1 MFSVLLP
8 TLPFQAMCCWYFLMF
23 SSSSKNSE
31 GERKDEEFFLLLQS
45 AKQNSGSDAE
55 FPQSTCGPNLK
66 CVLVKTDLNIY
77 TNLTKKKS
85 VQHRRLFSETKFVPP
100 KSKKKRPEGNFLNLL
115 LKEKLFIIN
124 GLMRLLEFQL
134 VFLKRSNLLAGWTR
148 QARHGSVSAFFAE
161 IHFKKWINNKLLPL
175 KIDTHPEIRVWLQL
189 SAFFFFKNVLQS
201 AYYTA
206 ISASDK
212 A

>member
-1 MFSVLLP
+1 
-8 TLPFQAMCCWYFLMF
+8 MF

-77 TNLTKKKS
+77 TNLTKKKIS
-85 VQHRRLFSETKFVPP
+85 AAQKAVLRNYICPTKV
-100 KSKKKRPEGNFLNLL
+100 KKK
-115 LKEKLFIIN
+115 
-124 GLMRLLEFQL
+124 
-134 VFLKRSNLLAGWTR
+134 
-148 QARHGSVSAFFAE
+148 
-161 IHFKKWINNKLLPL
+161 
-175 KIDTHPEIRVWLQL
+175 
-189 SAFFFFKNVLQS
+189 
-201 AYYTA
+201 
-206 ISASDK
+206 K